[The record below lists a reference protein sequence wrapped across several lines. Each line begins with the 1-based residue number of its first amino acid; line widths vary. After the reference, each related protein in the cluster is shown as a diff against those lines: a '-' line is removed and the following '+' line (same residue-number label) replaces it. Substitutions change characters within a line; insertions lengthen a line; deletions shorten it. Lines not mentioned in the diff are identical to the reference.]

1 MTANRNPHPGSP
13 DAPVAG
19 APRTPPPRH
28 EPSRAAPA
36 PRRVLAQAAF
46 ELRTTLR
53 NGEQLLLTLVLP
65 VLILLGLTRSD
76 LVDVGSGDRLTVV
89 APGVLALAVMSTAFT
104 SQAITTA
111 FDRRAGVLR
120 LLATTPLGRSGL
132 VLGKA
137 LGVLALELVQL
148 VVLGGVAGLLG
159 WRPDPSGTLPALLAL
174 VLGTLAF
181 SGLAL
186 LMAGVLRAEAVLAL
200 ANLVWVLL
208 LVGGAV
214 ILPATVLP
222 GPLAAVAPWL
232 PSGALGDALRSAL
245 TDGTVAEFP
254 LLVLTGWSLL
264 LGAGI
269 ARFARW
275 S

>member
-1 MTANRNPHPGSP
+1 MTATTAPGG
-13 DAPVAG
+13 PV
-19 APRTPPPRH
+19 
-28 EPSRAAPA
+28 EQRAAPMA
-36 PRRVLAQAAF
+36 RRVLAQASF

-53 NGEQLLLTLVLP
+53 NGEQLLLTLILP
-65 VLILLGLTRSD
+65 VLILVALTRSD
-76 LVDVGSGDRLTVV
+76 LVDVGGEDRVAVV

-148 VVLGGVAGLLG
+148 AVLGGVAALLG
-159 WRPDPSGTLPALLAL
+159 WRPSVSGAPLAL
-174 VLGTLAF
+174 VALLLGTLAF

-186 LMAGVLRAEAVLAL
+186 LLAGVLRAEAVLAV

-214 ILPATVLP
+214 ILPADVLP
-222 GPLAAVAPWL
+222 GPLAAAAPWL
-232 PSGALGDALRSAL
+232 PSGALGDALRSAS
-245 TDGTVAEFP
+245 TDGTVQALP
-254 LLVLTGWSLL
+254 LLVLSGWSVL
-264 LGAGI
+264 LGAAV

>member
-1 MTANRNPHPGSP
+1 MS
-13 DAPVAG
+13 AP
-19 APRTPPPRH
+19 
-28 EPSRAAPA
+28 AAPGGPTRPADRPQQAA
-36 PRRVLAQAAF
+36 PFARRVLAQAGF

-65 VLILLGLTRSD
+65 VLLLLGLTRTD
-76 LVDVGSGDRLTVV
+76 LVDVGGADRVAVV

-120 LLATTPLGRSGL
+120 LLATTPLGRTGL
-132 VLGKA
+132 VAGKA
-137 LGVLALELVQL
+137 LGILALELLQVA
-148 VVLGGVAGLLG
+148 VLGGVAVLLG
-159 WRPDPSGTLPALLAL
+159 WRPAVAGIPTAVLALL
-174 VLGTLAF
+174 LGTLAF

-186 LMAGVLRAEAVLAL
+186 LLAGLLRAEAVLAV

-214 ILPATVLP
+214 ILPASVLP

-232 PSGALGDALRSAL
+232 PSGALGDALRGAL
-245 TDGTVAEFP
+245 TDGAAPWAAV
-254 LLVLTGWSLL
+254 LVLSAWSAG
-264 LGAGI
+264 LGLAA